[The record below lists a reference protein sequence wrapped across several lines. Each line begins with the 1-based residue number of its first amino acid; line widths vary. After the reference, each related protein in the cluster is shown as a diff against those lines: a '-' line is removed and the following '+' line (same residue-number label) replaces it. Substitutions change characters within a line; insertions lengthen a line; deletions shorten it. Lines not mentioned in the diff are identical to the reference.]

1 MRKFLGF
8 RCAGAA
14 AAVVGLAVA
23 GCSPAEDDLAEP
35 TFVEQTSEDYAEDD
49 EPVAPGTMCG
59 AASGDT
65 LVEVREGSVSCL
77 EAQEIIDEYEDRRES
92 EGGGNTL
99 AMTVGDWDCSSPT
112 AGRSAEL
119 EAGGICY
126 GPDDGVIATPLPT
139 R

>member
-99 AMTVGDWDCSSPT
+99 AMTVGDWDCS
-112 AGRSAEL
+112 
-119 EAGGICY
+119 
-126 GPDDGVIATPLPT
+126 
-139 R
+139 